1 VTYLWAGVAKGA
13 PGSSLARP
21 APDGDEVRTVAPRL
35 SEARSPVILAGGGWA
50 TRATTRPSCTATGA
64 TAIRARS

>member
-21 APDGDEVRTVAPRL
+21 APDGEEVRTVAPRL
-35 SEARSPVILAGGGWA
+35 SEARSPVILAGGG
-50 TRATTRPSCTATGA
+50 
-64 TAIRARS
+64 